1 MSRIVARILIMIYN
15 KFMNLYVL
23 RHGQTE
29 MNSRDLV
36 VGITDDNLTEAGI
49 QQAEEVAEKIANFD
63 DDDKIDVIITSPLIR
78 AKRTAQAV
86 ADAIEKKT
94 GCKIQPTIDQRLI
107 EQNYGNLEATS
118 RFSEEFAIS
127 RGSYACRTGKTGES
141 ILQLAQ
147 RAYNIIDEVKEKYP
161 GKNVLFVTHGGI
173 CRVIRSYFL
182 DMTNE
187 EYPAWRALNC
197 QLDKYQL

>member
-1 MSRIVARILIMIYN
+1 MS
-15 KFMNLYVL
+15 LYVL
-23 RHGQTE
+23 RHGQTT
-29 MNSRDLV
+29 MNSKDLV
-36 VGITDDNLTEAGI
+36 VGITDDTLTAEGI
-49 QQAEEVAEKIANFD
+49 EQAKEVAKKIASFS
-63 DDDKIDVIITSPLIR
+63 DKESIDVIISSPLIR
-78 AKRTAQAV
+78 AKMTAQTV
-86 ADAIEKKT
+86 SDEILNKT
-94 GCKIQPTIDQRLI
+94 GKKIDLIIDNRLI

-147 RAYNIIDEVKEKYP
+147 RAYNIIDEIKDKYTD
-161 GKNVLFVTHGGI
+161 KNVLFVTHGGI
-173 CRVIRSYFL
+173 CRVIRSYFY

-197 QLDKYQL
+197 QLDKYDF